1 MKFEVIEELGKL
13 CFFFK
18 FEVIEELGELCYEV

>member
-13 CFFFK
+13 WVFFK